1 MIVSNDEAKLETI
14 IKFSRCALVN
24 SDSRVNTVIPM
35 IPFIGV
41 LLISPYHTGD
51 DIPDLVRHIGEE
63 FRFTPVCHFRL
74 LPRDRVLFNAFP

>member
-1 MIVSNDEAKLETI
+1 
-14 IKFSRCALVN
+14 
-24 SDSRVNTVIPM
+24 M

-41 LLISPYHTGD
+41 LLISSNHTGN

-63 FRFTPVCHFRL
+63 FRFTPICHFCL